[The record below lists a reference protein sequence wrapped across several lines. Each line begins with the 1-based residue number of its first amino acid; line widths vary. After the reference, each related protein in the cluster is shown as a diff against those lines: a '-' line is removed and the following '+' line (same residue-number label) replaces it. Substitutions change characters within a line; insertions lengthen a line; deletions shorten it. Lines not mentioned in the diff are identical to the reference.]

1 MEMITIKSFDS
12 KLQKKQPTK
21 NEPRKVKSSA
31 VIPFSFL
38 LALPGKR
45 GIHET

>member
-12 KLQKKQPTK
+12 KQKKQPTK
-21 NEPRKVKSSA
+21 NETRKVKSSA